1 MLKKITKNVI
11 VNDGT
16 LLSQDFEIFG
26 GTDFNFL
33 PIKENQATIG
43 GLSDDSEYNKSITK
57 ILKDDNFVD
66 EDYLTKRSAEQYN
79 EDYDSGLLGQG
90 PGNLDIGQTRVF
102 TKPFDIYDFIT
113 NNRQAIADNDF
124 VINSLPINSSAT
136 DILIDNEDCTIELNP
151 NKIDNLIIE
160 NTGKSSEKGI
170 VFGDYKLEKKKGE
183 RIKKS
188 DNMKI
193 AKIEKKL
200 NKQAF

>member
-1 MLKKITKNVI
+1 MP
-11 VNDGT
+11 
-16 LLSQDFEIFG
+16 

-102 TKPFDIYDFIT
+102 TKPFDIYDFT
-113 NNRQAIADNDF
+113 NRTNFSNIFD
-124 VINSLPINSSAT
+124 
-136 DILIDNEDCTIELNP
+136 
-151 NKIDNLIIE
+151 
-160 NTGKSSEKGI
+160 KSS
-170 VFGDYKLEKKKGE
+170 
-183 RIKKS
+183 
-188 DNMKI
+188 
-193 AKIEKKL
+193 IEYL
-200 NKQAF
+200 SIWYLTVNLLSNPLL